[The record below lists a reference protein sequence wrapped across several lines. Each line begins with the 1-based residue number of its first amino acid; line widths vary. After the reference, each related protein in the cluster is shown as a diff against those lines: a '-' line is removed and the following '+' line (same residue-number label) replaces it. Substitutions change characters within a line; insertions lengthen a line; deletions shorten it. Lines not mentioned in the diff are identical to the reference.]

1 MKQAGNIEG
10 AFWKESLQES
20 IGSGHGNFELPAGI
34 LNWSSEDVKFGVTT
48 REDESL
54 ERKYRVRE
62 KKGKKWESFYGR
74 KFT

>member
-1 MKQAGNIEG
+1 MRSGK
-10 AFWKESLQES
+10 SLQES

-48 REDESL
+48 REDASL